1 MEPGTGL
8 LMGGVLA
15 LSTLWW
21 WLTRR
26 SAGLPPGP
34 GPALPLIGHLHLL
47 SKDPRQQ
54 FASWRRRYGDVFSL
68 YVGSQLVVVLNG
80 YKVIKDALVKHADV
94 FSDRPHIYLT
104 DYISK
109 NKGVVASSGVLWK
122 EQRKVSLEILREM
135 GMGKNVLAEKIH
147 EEVREYVKAV
157 AAHQGKSFDPK
168 DMTHVSVSNN
178 ICSVVF
184 GTRYAYDDPTF
195 LNYISTMDENFKL
208 INKATALDFVPLL
221 KYLPGDMFNTK
232 VIMKNVNYIQDTFL
246 KPHLKSHSKNFSRGT
261 DQVSDFTEGYLRE
274 MNKVNGKSTTLD
286 EENLMMVMGDL
297 FVAGTESTA
306 TAIRWALVYFLH
318 YPEVQEK
325 CFQEIQ
331 RVIGAGRAPT
341 IRDRPELTYVEATI
355 MEVLRLADI
364 APFSVQHGLEEDVE
378 FMGYKLP
385 KGTVIIPNLE
395 SVLHDPDIWDEPLA
409 FRPERFLDASGKLI
423 KPEEFIPFSM
433 GRRVCLGKAMARTEL
448 FLYLTAMIQRF
459 RFLPPETGELPSLK
473 GIFGMAISPNCYKVR
488 AVSRD

>member
-1 MEPGTGL
+1 
-8 LMGGVLA
+8 MGGVLA

-54 FASWRRRYGDVFSL
+54 FASWRRQYGDVFSL
-68 YVGSQLVVVLNG
+68 YLGSQLVVVLNG
-80 YKVIKDALVKHADV
+80 YNVIKDALVKHADV
-94 FSDRPHIYLT
+94 FSDRPHIYFT
-104 DYISK
+104 DYIAK
-109 NKGVVASSGVLWK
+109 NKGVAASSGAHWK

-135 GMGKNVLAEKIH
+135 GLGRNVLAEKIQ

-157 AAHQGKSFDPK
+157 AAHQGNPFDPK

-184 GTRYAYDDPTF
+184 GTRYEYDDQTF
-195 LNYISTMDENFKL
+195 INYISTLDDNFKL

-232 VIMKNVNYIQDTFL
+232 VIMKNTNYLQDTFL

-274 MNKVNGKSTTLD
+274 MDKVNGKSTTLD
-286 EENLMMVMGDL
+286 GKPHDGHGRPVRG
-297 FVAGTESTA
+297 GTETTA
-306 TAIRWALVYFLH
+306 TTIRWALVYFLH

-331 RVIGAGRAPT
+331 LVVGAGRAPT

-364 APFSVQHGLEEDVE
+364 APFSVQHGLEQDVK
-378 FMGYKLP
+378 FMDYKLP
-385 KGTVIIPNLE
+385 KGTVIIPCLE
-395 SVLHDPDIWDEPLA
+395 SVLHDPEIWDEPLA

-433 GRRVCLGKAMARTEL
+433 GRRVCLGEAMARTEL

-473 GIFGMAISPNCYKVR
+473 GIFGLTISPDSYKVR
-488 AVSRD
+488 AVLRD